1 MRSISK
7 WKKIMAIDTY
17 TTLPHQFIA
26 TYLQISQT
34 LQWLRENHEFYYAT
48 PTFVFYFSFFFSPIS
63 CSELARRASR
73 DQPCMNAIGCRQ
85 EGRRNNDQQGQGQ
98 GHSTAERQ
106 GCQMNEL
113 KLSYFYLRALIL
125 KVIINKVSGSSSLSF
140 MALWIVFRIFWRIC
154 LEA

>member
-1 MRSISK
+1 MSSDSLK
-7 WKKIMAIDTY
+7 FLHTQYFKVKKIMAIDTY
-17 TTLPHQFIA
+17 TILTDIYPCLINLSRPVNFPITA
-26 TYLQISQT
+26 RKSSD
-34 LQWLRENHEFYYAT
+34 EFYYAT

-85 EGRRNNDQQGQGQ
+85 EGRRINDQQGQGQ

-125 KVIINKVSGSSSLSF
+125 KVITRYQVHLPPLKF
-140 MALWIVFRIFWRIC
+140 
-154 LEA
+154 